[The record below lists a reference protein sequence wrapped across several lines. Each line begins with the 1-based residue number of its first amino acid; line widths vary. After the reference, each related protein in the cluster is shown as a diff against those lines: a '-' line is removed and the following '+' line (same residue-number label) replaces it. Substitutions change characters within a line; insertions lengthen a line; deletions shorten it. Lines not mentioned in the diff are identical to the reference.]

1 MLERL
6 NEAQRL
12 AVEHGEGSLL
22 ILAGAGTGKT
32 RVLTHRIG
40 YLIDKQVVEPS
51 QVMAV
56 TFARKAAL
64 EMATRLETLLSHP
77 AMTREIRIGTFH
89 SLSGSFLR
97 QSTDTAVK
105 PELLSEAG
113 QTDIIKEILKN
124 LSLSGPDW
132 QPIDIIRKI
141 SLAKGRLLSPDD
153 LTVDNDDQLARVYH
167 LYQQILEKDRLLD
180 FDDLISKQVFHWE
193 AEPELL
199 ARHQKLFRVILVDE
213 FQDVNEAQYRW
224 LRLLTEPHRNLC
236 VVGDTDQSIYS
247 FRGSNLKIFQR
258 FQQDFPEA
266 RVVKL
271 EQNFRSSQRILEA
284 AAAVIS
290 NNGNPLTC
298 KLWSKGVAGPLL
310 RLGRFGDEGEEARFV
325 VGEIERLVGGSSHFQ
340 IYQGRDTYTPED
352 DQYGFGDFAILY
364 RTHAQSRQL
373 VEALSRAGIPFQL
386 VGERAPFATQAV
398 DVLLSYLCFAT
409 DTSSIMDLQVIY
421 NLPPRGLGEKA
432 RHWFDKMIGKGIGPW
447 EVLRQA
453 SRNLDLPVRHQA
465 ATDLLRR
472 TIVSLQK
479 LIINLPLSQVLEKAW
494 DETGLRQHFQTSG
507 ASAQESFSWLHLLA
521 GFHGDKPAVE
531 TLPAFLDDLSQW
543 RAGDFFDPRADAV
556 ALMTLHAA
564 KGLEFPVVLICGLE
578 QDLLPWTHRNQTEES
593 LQEERRLFYVAMT
606 RARHLLALSTTSRRF
621 LYGENRTCKPSV
633 FLQEIPDHC
642 LEEVSLPSK
651 KKKKKPSKEKQL
663 TLF

>member
-12 AVEHGEGSLL
+12 AVEHGEGPLL

-32 RVLTHRIG
+32 GVLTHRIA
-40 YLIDKQVVEPS
+40 YLLDKQVVKPS

-56 TFARKAAL
+56 TFARKAAV
-64 EMATRLETLLSHP
+64 EMAARLETLLSDP

-97 QSTDTAVK
+97 QSTHTAVK

-113 QTDIIKEILKN
+113 QTDIIKEILKKH
-124 LSLSGPDW
+124 SLSGPDW

-167 LYQQILEKDRLLD
+167 LYQQILAKDQLLD

-193 AEPELL
+193 AESELL
-199 ARHQKLFRVILVDE
+199 ARHQALFSVVLVDE

-224 LRLLTEPHRNLC
+224 LLLLTESHRNLC

-247 FRGSNLKIFQR
+247 FRGSNLKIFHR

-298 KLWSKGVAGPLL
+298 KLWSEEVAGPLL

-340 IYQGRDTYTPED
+340 IYQGKDTYTPED
-352 DQYGFGDFAILY
+352 DPYGFGDFAILY

-409 DTSSIMDLQVIY
+409 DTSSIKDLQVIY

-432 RHWFDKMIGKGIGPW
+432 RHWFDEMIGKGIGPW

-472 TIVSLQK
+472 TIVALQK

-494 DETGLRQHFQTSG
+494 YETGLCQHFQTSG
-507 ASAQESFSWLHLLA
+507 TSAQESFSWLHLLA

-564 KGLEFPVVLICGLE
+564 KGLEFPVVVICGLE

-606 RARHLLALSTTSRRF
+606 RARHLLALSTTNRRF
-621 LYGENRTCKPSV
+621 LYGENRTCKPSI

-651 KKKKKPSKEKQL
+651 KKKKPPKEKQL